1 MSNMYEI
8 FMPIKDYEDTYA
20 VSNLGRVKNIKTG
33 KILKQWKKDTG
44 YMCIGLTK
52 NGKTK
57 TYLVHR
63 LVLETFKA
71 NPNNKPQVNHINED
85 KTDNRLN
92 NLEWATPAENAN
104 HGTRNKRMADKLSI
118 SVYCIT
124 NNTVYPSAHEAS
136 RQLNLHSGSITKCCK
151 GKRESTGGYQFKY
164 YIEGDVQ

>member
-124 NNTVYPSAHEAS
+124 NNTVYPSAHEAA
-136 RQLNLHSGSITKCCK
+136 RQLNLHSGSITKCCN
-151 GKRESTGGYQFKY
+151 GKRKSTGGYQFKY
-164 YIEGDVQ
+164 YTEGDLL

>member
-104 HGTRNKRMADKLSI
+104 HGTRNKRVADKLSFP
-118 SVYCIT
+118 VYCIT
-124 NNTVYPSAHEAS
+124 NNTVYPSSHEAA
-136 RQLNLHSGSITKCCK
+136 RQLRIDQGDIIKCCK
-151 GKRESTGGYQFKY
+151 NKRKTVSGYQFQY